1 MLIFQKP
8 IGVKLKNLETVKGKV
23 ANGKDG
29 DTDVNINRKKQ
40 IVKLLLLDRLESVSQ
55 KFKLKR
61 CKRKQKYQRLA
72 CGVYKML

>member
-8 IGVKLKNLETVKGKV
+8 IRVKLKNLETVKGKV
-23 ANGKDG
+23 VNGKDG

-40 IVKLLLLDRLESVSQ
+40 TVKLLLLDRLESVSQ

-61 CKRKQKYQRLA
+61 CERKHLNYRRIK
-72 CGVYKML
+72 